1 MTTTGSRELSTTPVL
16 AGQLRAGLRV
26 ILKGHPCKLTQ
37 FSISKTGK
45 HGHAKCK
52 GMAEDIFTK
61 VSYPFLAMSH
71 DKVQQPEVREDKYQ
85 LLAVDS
91 EGYLSL
97 LNDGG
102 EIKRDLKCAEGDDE
116 LSAQIIATF
125 DRVECGEE
133 NDDAVVEIR
142 VLCALDMEKVVGVK
156 ETTIK
161 I

>member
-1 MTTTGSRELSTTPVL
+1 
-16 AGQLRAGLRV
+16 
-26 ILKGHPCKLTQ
+26 
-37 FSISKTGK
+37 
-45 HGHAKCK
+45 
-52 GMAEDIFTK
+52 
-61 VSYPFLAMSH
+61 MSH